1 MVLRKEILLLFG
13 SILFSCITNN
23 VYAQISEHS
32 FDKGVEYFQ
41 KLEQVRDSAQYAH
54 ELYSIARYCRELGM
68 YEESRIAGIK
78 ASKILSQVL
87 SNKTPESKDDFTL
100 YE

>member
-54 ELYSIARYCRELGM
+54 ELYSCL
-68 YEESRIAGIK
+68 
-78 ASKILSQVL
+78 
-87 SNKTPESKDDFTL
+87 L
-100 YE
+100 YTSDAADE